1 MKVLIVSFLIDP
13 WIGGGAA
20 TSASRLCQG
29 LAQQGAEVVVVTT
42 HNEPDP
48 RTTFEQNI
56 RTYYFRPRNLYW
68 VADNI
73 GQPLSKRIIWQLLDT
88 WNPQVYAYLR
98 QVIRQERPDIVHI
111 HKFRGLSPSVWAAAA
126 IENGRPIIQTC
137 RDYEVVS
144 PEGTLN
150 SIVGRW
156 ALERRLILRPYQAL
170 RSHWSNQV
178 DVVTAPSQFTLN
190 TITDLGFFSRA
201 YQLVVP
207 NSHGWS
213 AVELDKLADNG
224 AEELETDPGKVT
236 FLYMGRLAPTKGI
249 DILCEAFAGVA
260 GDLPNARL
268 EVAGKGALDKSLRAR
283 YTGSQIRFHGHVSG
297 AEKHRLIAR
306 SHVLLMPS
314 VYQEVFGNS
323 IIEAY
328 AFGKP
333 VLASR
338 IGGMPELVCEGETGF
353 LVKPGD
359 VEDLQRVIRQIAAEP
374 AKLLAMSPACR
385 QAARAYTL
393 EAVTSAYLKAYE
405 LGMKTTRGTAPV
417 PQPREV

>member
-1 MKVLIVSFLIDP
+1 MKVLLVSFLIDP
-13 WIGGGAA
+13 QIGGGAA
-20 TSASRLCQG
+20 TSAYRLCQG

-42 HNEPDP
+42 HDKPEP
-48 RTTFEQNI
+48 RLTLHQNI
-56 RTYYFRPRNLYW
+56 RVYYFRPRNLYW

-73 GQPLSKRIIWQLLDT
+73 GQPLGKRIIWQLLDT

-126 IENGRPIIQTC
+126 SENSRPIIQTC
-137 RDYEVVS
+137 RDYEVIS

-150 SIVGRW
+150 SLVGRW
-156 ALERRLILRPYQAL
+156 ALEKRLILRPYQAL
-170 RSHWSNQV
+170 RSRWSEQV
-178 DVVTAPSQFTLN
+178 DVVTAPSHFTLK

-201 YQLVVP
+201 AQLVVP

-213 AVELDKLADNG
+213 AAELDTLAGNG
-224 AEELETDPGKVT
+224 EEKTETVPGQVT
-236 FLYMGRLAPTKGI
+236 FLYLGRLAPPKGI
-249 DILCEAFAGVA
+249 DILCAAFAGVA
-260 GDLPNARL
+260 DELPNARL
-268 EVAGKGALDKSLRAR
+268 EIAGKGLLDESLRAQYSNSR
-283 YTGSQIRFHGHVSG
+283 IRFHGHISG
-297 AEKHRLIAR
+297 AAKHRLIEQ

-314 VYQEVFGNS
+314 VYPEVFGNS

-353 LVKPGD
+353 LVEPGD
-359 VEDLQRVIRQIAAEP
+359 VADLQQAIRQIATEP
-374 AKLLAMSPACR
+374 EKLLAMGPACS
-385 QAARAYTL
+385 QAARRYTL
-393 EAVTSAYLKAYE
+393 EVVTSAYLQAYE
-405 LGMKTTRGTAPV
+405 LGLEAMRDAETV
-417 PQPREV
+417 PRPSEV